1 MKIVVF
7 TDLDGSL
14 LDFDHYSFEGAR
26 LSLERLKRHHIP
38 VVFTTSKT
46 RREVEVLRQ
55 EMGIDAPFIAE
66 NGAAVYIPSP
76 YMTGFQDNVWPS
88 AWGTAKMTC
97 PC

>member
-55 EMGIDAPFIAE
+55 EMGIDAPSLWRM
-66 NGAAVYIPSP
+66 GRCLYSLSLHD
-76 YMTGFQDNVWPS
+76 GLS
-88 AWGTAKMTC
+88 
-97 PC
+97 